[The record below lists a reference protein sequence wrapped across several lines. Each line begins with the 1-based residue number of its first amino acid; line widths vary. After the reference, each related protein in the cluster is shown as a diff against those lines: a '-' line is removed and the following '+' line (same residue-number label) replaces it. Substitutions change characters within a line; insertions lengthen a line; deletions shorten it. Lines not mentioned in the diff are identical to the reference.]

1 MLYFLLAEFVKHG
14 FIQYGLTSRRF
25 LPLQNQTRVTVWLYD
40 NVNTRIEGQIV
51 GYDEKMNLVLDQAA
65 EVHMKSGS
73 VKQLG
78 RIMLK
83 GDNVTLIQK
92 SEDSSKK

>member
-1 MLYFLLAEFVKHG
+1 MS
-14 FIQYGLTSRRF
+14 YGGNQQVPRTMKQPANLVFRF
-25 LPLQNQTRVTVWLYD
+25 YQNQTRVTVWLFD

-51 GYDEKMNLVLDQAA
+51 GYDECMNLVLDQAA
-65 EVHMKSGS
+65 EVHMKSGR
-73 VKQLG
+73 VKPLG

-83 GDNVTLIQK
+83 GENVTLIQK

>member
-1 MLYFLLAEFVKHG
+1 MS
-14 FIQYGLTSRRF
+14 YGGNQQVPKTMMQPANLMFRF
-25 LPLQNQTRVTVWLYD
+25 YQNQTRVTVWLFD

>member
-1 MLYFLLAEFVKHG
+1 MS
-14 FIQYGLTSRRF
+14 YGGNQQVPRTMKQPANLVFRF
-25 LPLQNQTRVTVWLYD
+25 YQNQTRVTVWLFD

-51 GYDEKMNLVLDQAA
+51 GYDEYMNLVLDQAA
-65 EVHMKSGS
+65 EVHMKRGT
-73 VKQLG
+73 VKPLG

>member
-1 MLYFLLAEFVKHG
+1 MPRIMRQPANLVF
-14 FIQYGLTSRRF
+14 RF
-25 LPLQNQTRVTVWLYD
+25 YQNQTRVTVWLFD

-51 GYDEKMNLVLDQAA
+51 GYDEYMNLVLDQAT
-65 EVHMKSGS
+65 EVHMKRGT
-73 VKQLG
+73 VKPLG

-92 SEDSSKK
+92 SKDSSKM

>member
-1 MLYFLLAEFVKHG
+1 MPRIMRQPANLVF
-14 FIQYGLTSRRF
+14 RF
-25 LPLQNQTRVTVWLYD
+25 YQNQTRVTVWLFD

-51 GYDEKMNLVLDQAA
+51 DYDEYMNLVLDQAA
-65 EVHMKSGS
+65 EVHMKRDK
-73 VKQLG
+73 VKPLG

-92 SEDSSKK
+92 SKDSSKM